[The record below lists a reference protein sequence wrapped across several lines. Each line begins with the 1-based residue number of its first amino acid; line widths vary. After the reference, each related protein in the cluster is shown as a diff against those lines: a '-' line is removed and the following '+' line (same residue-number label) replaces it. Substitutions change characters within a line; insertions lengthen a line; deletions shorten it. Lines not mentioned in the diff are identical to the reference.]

1 MKPKTLDERVT
12 DSVRETLGNCQLQML
27 RLQAEN
33 DMLRERHA
41 VLEATAGKLA
51 ELKDYVRIAAHGD
64 EWDFA
69 RELLAKAEGVAA
81 VVPLPEGVV

>member
-33 DMLRERHA
+33 DMLRERI
-41 VLEATAGKLA
+41 A
-51 ELKDYVRIAAHGD
+51 ELEDASASRKLPVSTKMPEPFNEQIPGYGD
-64 EWDFA
+64 T
-69 RELLAKAEGVAA
+69 LTG
-81 VVPLPEGVV
+81 PEGIL